1 MVIIHSESVL
11 VGLALIVSIAVVLL
25 LLLSAALAIGRNF
38 GLAKRIALTTLKG
51 LVVWVVIAD
60 LISLLTPRTIVNV
73 GETYCMDIDCLGIDE
88 VVTQAQTSNTTYK
101 LNAHVFNDANTIK
114 ISFKG
119 YSMVLMDE
127 HGRRFPLVSDASAPP
142 YDSLLDP
149 GQSAKTTLTFKVA
162 PDVQHLFLNVEDT
175 GPHES
180 AGGKKPPLWLQPV
193 LPLVGLAIY
202 GGGGELMH
210 KQASLRVL

>member
-51 LVVWVVIAD
+51 LVVWVVIAN

-114 ISFKG
+114 ISFKNISP
-119 YSMVLMDE
+119 YLVDE
-127 HGRRFPLVSDASAPP
+127 SGRRFPLVSDPSATG
-142 YDSLLDP
+142 YDALLDP
-149 GQSAKTTLTFKVA
+149 GQSRKTTLSFEVA
-162 PDVQHLFLNVEDT
+162 PDVRQLFLKLEET
-175 GPHES
+175 GPQQRV
-180 AGGKKPPLWLQPV
+180 GGKKPPSWLTPV
-193 LPLVGLAIY
+193 LGIVALGMY
-202 GGGGELMH
+202 GGGGFLVQKE
-210 KQASLRVL
+210 AVWRVL